1 MATETVC
8 AKCGGT
14 GWIIVEH
21 ANVSGAEPCAC
32 RNEGRASRLEE
43 RAQIP
48 PLYRNASFE
57 NFIVPGPE
65 NPMARREL
73 TNVLLAVTNFVRE
86 FPNGKRPG
94 LLLVGDPGTGKTH
107 LAVAALRKIMEKG
120 FECLFWNY
128 KDLLDRIRAGF
139 DPTSASSN
147 REAYRAALD
156 AEVLLLDDLG
166 AHRVLEWVEDTMTS
180 IITYRCDNRKPLIAT
195 TNLRETEARST
206 LGIPSSRGDGGA
218 QPEGKSDQ
226 KSPSGKDYSRTL
238 AESIGSRARSRL
250 FEMCT
255 VVQMPLVT
263 DYRVSPRRT
272 P

>member
-1 MATETVC
+1 MARVMRPATSRSHTPLKCVNPAIPHILFSDSLRTFSLSNRRRARFSLPTPACGRNLLFPSLFHLTHPPPSQPPPPLWTIIRAMPTETVC

-14 GWIIVEH
+14 GWIIVER
-21 ANVSGAEPCAC
+21 ANVSGAEACTC
-32 RNEGRASRLEE
+32 RNEGRASRLEG

-180 IITYRCDNRKPLIAT
+180 IITYRCDNR
-195 TNLRETEARST
+195 
-206 LGIPSSRGDGGA
+206 
-218 QPEGKSDQ
+218 
-226 KSPSGKDYSRTL
+226 
-238 AESIGSRARSRL
+238 
-250 FEMCT
+250 
-255 VVQMPLVT
+255 
-263 DYRVSPRRT
+263 
-272 P
+272 